1 MSAAGDNMRH
11 LSLVSAALLAG
22 SLLAA
27 QPAMAQTAPSGGS
40 GVGGA
45 GVDQSTTRKPAR
57 RSRKA
62 QTAKEPSVGQ
72 MAARE
77 RQRKCGAEWKE
88 AKAANRTA
96 GVKWPQF
103 WSRCNARL
111 KGNQA

>member
-1 MSAAGDNMRH
+1 MRRSSSILAAM
-11 LSLVSAALLAG
+11 LAA
-22 SLLAA
+22 SLLTAA
-27 QPAMAQTAPSGGS
+27 PVLAQAPSSSSDTSVGQTATGK
-40 GVGGA
+40 A
-45 GVDQSTTRKPAR
+45 GRARSARSTREP
-57 RSRKA
+57 
-62 QTAKEPSVGQ
+62 TASQ

-96 GVKWPQF
+96 GMKWPQY

>member
-1 MSAAGDNMRH
+1 MRH
-11 LSLVSAALLAG
+11 LGLSYAALLAACLLG
-22 SLLAA
+22 S
-27 QPAMAQTAPSGGS
+27 QPSMAQSAPSGTPT
-40 GVGGA
+40 A
-45 GVDQSTTRKPAR
+45 GETTADTPAAAKPAR
-57 RSRKA
+57 RGRKA
-62 QTAKEPSVGQ
+62 QSAKEPSVGQ

-96 GVKWPQF
+96 GMKWPQF

>member
-1 MSAAGDNMRH
+1 MRH
-11 LSLVSAALLAG
+11 LSLISAALLAG
-22 SLLAA
+22 CLLGS
-27 QPAMAQTAPSGGS
+27 QPGIAQTAPSAPSGIGGTS
-40 GVGGA
+40 A
-45 GVDQSTTRKPAR
+45 DPSATEKPAR
-57 RSRKA
+57 SARKA
-62 QTAKEPSVGQ
+62 RSAKEPSLGQ

-96 GVKWPQF
+96 GMKWPQF